1 MIDIHSH
8 IVFDVDDGSD
18 SIEESIRIIR
28 KAQERGIKGMF
39 ATPHFI
45 EGSMTAEANEV
56 KAKVDILKDRLK
68 AENITMPIYTGHE
81 IYLDFDSL
89 THLKN
94 GKSLTLNNTRYVLV
108 ELPMQETLNNLDD
121 ILFEF
126 TMRGFTPIIA
136 HPERYVYVQKN
147 LDVVRKWIEL
157 GVLTQINLSTL
168 YGRYGEDVKKTAIKM
183 LKRQMY
189 HLVGTDVHSS
199 QSSALSVA
207 APLGRMKEIVGEN
220 MYDEIVHNNPQ
231 KLIENRLINPFEIIP
246 AKRPIL
252 DLFKKRQER

>member
-28 KAQERGIKGMF
+28 KAQERGIKAMF

-56 KAKVDILKDRLK
+56 KEKVGLLRERLM

-89 THLKN
+89 IHLRK

-108 ELPMQETLNNLDD
+108 ELPMQDKLRNLDEM
-121 ILFEF
+121 LFEF
-126 TMRGFTPIIA
+126 TVRGFTPIIA
-136 HPERYVYVQKN
+136 HPERYAYVQKD
-147 LDVVRKWIEL
+147 LDIVKRWIEL

-168 YGRYGEDVKKTAIKM
+168 YGRYGEVVKKTAIKM

-199 QSSALSVA
+199 QSTALSVA
-207 APLGRMKEIVGEN
+207 APLGRMKEIVGDDI
-220 MYDEIVHNNPQ
+220 YDEIVHQNPQ
-231 KLIENRLINPFEIIP
+231 KLIENRLINPFEVIP
-246 AKRPIL
+246 VKRPIFE
-252 DLFKKRQER
+252 LFKKR